1 MIIIIITECNY
12 PETAKA
18 PEPEVRELRREND
31 AKMKLSTDSD
41 MLGNKKARHCS
52 FIFRTLNCQTPM

>member
-18 PEPEVRELRREND
+18 PEPEVRELRRENN
-31 AKMKLSTDSD
+31 AKMKLNTDSD
-41 MLGNKKARHCS
+41 MLGN
-52 FIFRTLNCQTPM
+52 